1 MKKFLVKNGPALV
14 ASVVGVFLF
23 IGLAYLADKVNTA
36 KENDGPG
43 MDIFFPGYTNYEKI
57 SDPKIIP
64 GRHKFLRVSYYDVDT
79 DTGRREIKSSEERYL
94 ILDKSKKTIL
104 EVGKD
109 KFYTLMVKTR

>member
-1 MKKFLVKNGPALV
+1 MKKFLVKYGPILV
-14 ASVVGVFLF
+14 VSVIVTAV
-23 IGLAYLADKVNTA
+23 IISLAYQRYLEDTVTT
-36 KENDGPG
+36 NDGLG
-43 MDIFFPGYTNYEKI
+43 VDISFPGYTNYEKI

-64 GRHKFLRVSYYDVDT
+64 GRHKFLRISYYDVET

-109 KFYTLMVKTR
+109 KFYTLMIKTR